1 MIHVHH
7 FSFNSFQ
14 TRCSVV
20 WDDNGICAITDP
32 GCESEAEVARLKA
45 FVAERGLKPCA
56 IMLTHCHFDHI
67 YGVSRLVEEFAA
79 AEAGAERRL
88 SLPVYMHEGEMFT
101 LECTN
106 PDVCGCYGLPLPD
119 VSFTA
124 GASFVKDGDVIEVGD
139 LRFEVI
145 ETPGHSRGGLCFYER
160 AYGVLFSGDTLFAGA
175 IGRTDHPGGDYDQLM
190 QSIQKKLMPLDVP
203 SSEEGS
209 AKRGSVTVIPGHGPC
224 TDLTTE
230 GMTNPF
236 LLPFNEP
243 YDD

>member
-7 FSFNSFQ
+7 FTFNAFE
-14 TRCSVV
+14 TRCSAA
-20 WDDNGICAITDP
+20 WDDSGFCVFVDP
-32 GCESEAEVARLKA
+32 GCISDAEFSKVTS
-45 FVAERGLKPCA
+45 FVSERGLKPCG

-67 YGVSRLVEEFAA
+67 YGVSRLVKEYAA
-79 AEAGAERRL
+79 AEAGAERRS
-88 SLPVYMHEGEMFT
+88 SLPVYMHKGEMFT
-101 LECTN
+101 IEHTN

-119 VSFTA
+119 ASFA
-124 GASFVKDGDVIEVGD
+124 EGASFVGNGDVIEVGD

-203 SSEEGS
+203 AEGGSER
-209 AKRGSVTVIPGHGPC
+209 RGSVTVVPGHGPC

-243 YDD
+243 YED

>member
-7 FSFNSFQ
+7 FTFNAFE
-14 TRCSVV
+14 TRCSAA
-20 WDDNGICAITDP
+20 WDDSGFCVFIDP
-32 GCESEAEVARLKA
+32 GCISDAEFSKVTS
-45 FVAERGLKPCA
+45 FVSERGLKPCG

-67 YGVSRLVEEFAA
+67 YGVSRLVKEYAA
-79 AEAGAERRL
+79 AEAGAERRS
-88 SLPVYMHEGEMFT
+88 SLPVYMHKGEMFT
-101 LECTN
+101 IEHTN

-119 VSFTA
+119 ASFA
-124 GASFVKDGDVIEVGD
+124 EGASFVGDGDVIEVGG

-145 ETPGHSRGGLCFYER
+145 KTPGHSRGGLCFYER

-190 QSIQKKLMPLDVP
+190 QSIQKKLLPLDVP
-203 SSEEGS
+203 AEGDSER
-209 AKRGSVTVIPGHGPC
+209 RGSVTVVPGHGPC

-243 YDD
+243 YED